1 MNNQVICNLKFWQGG
16 TIWFGVHKRNSSLF
30 WFLFQMEMPRLPR
43 ITHFLVNRN
52 NSAYTLP

>member
-16 TIWFGVHKRNSSLF
+16 TIWFGVHKRNSGLF

-43 ITHFLVNRN
+43 ITHFLVNQK
-52 NSAYTLP
+52 